1 MPIYLFIGD
10 EHNVMFTTCACEPLV
25 FTIARAHLWPS
36 SPQRPQY
43 GFSFELLDWA
53 EALLLEAQ
61 ESLNDFCKAV
71 HFKCCHNVTKV
82 FLFNNLLYML
92 EGSHFICL
100 CLF

>member
-1 MPIYLFIGD
+1 MNWFSPWQQHVYG
-10 EHNVMFTTCACEPLV
+10 
-25 FTIARAHLWPS
+25 HLLP
-36 SPQRPQY
+36 RPQY

-61 ESLNDFCKAV
+61 VSINDFCKTV